1 MKYDSKT
8 FSLGA
13 TATKEEL
20 ELIVSTPI
28 PGIEYLKF
36 ETVFESNKY
45 TAELDYGKK
54 GTPQALHVDVELNSK
69 EPNKRFFKFEASR

>member
-8 FSLGA
+8 FSLEA

-20 ELIVSTPI
+20 ELLVFTPI

-36 ETVFESNKY
+36 ETEFEKNKY

-54 GTPQALHVDVELNSK
+54 GTPQALHVEVELNSK
-69 EPNKRFFKFEASR
+69 DPNLRFFQFEATR

>member
-1 MKYDSKT
+1 ME
-8 FSLGA
+8 A

-20 ELIVSTPI
+20 ELLVSTPV

-36 ETVFESNKY
+36 ETEFETNKY

-54 GTPQALHVDVELNSK
+54 GTPQALHVEVELNSK
-69 EPNKRFFKFEASR
+69 NSDLRFFNFEASR